1 MLLVI
6 FLILLLTGCTAAG
19 DRLSGSALHRDP
31 AISYPTSLDHIHIG
45 VTTKDD
51 VRNLFGNPTDIQLSS
66 DHNQAH
72 ESWAYAKANPS
83 IHPLQYVLGFGALS
97 LSKQQH
103 QSSFSISFSPDG
115 IVDGIGLRDVQPF
128 GEAGASL
135 STLGTTSH
143 VLPYGINNPLTHH
156 ARQDASVGSEMSGE

>member
-1 MLLVI
+1 MLVI

-31 AISYPTSLDHIHIG
+31 AIAYPTRLDHIHIG
-45 VTTKDD
+45 VTTKDE
-51 VRNLFGNPTDIQLSS
+51 VRNFLGNPTDIQLSS

-128 GEAGASL
+128 GDAGASL
-135 STLGTTSH
+135 STLGTPSH
-143 VLPYGINNPLTHH
+143 VLPYGTNNPLTHH
-156 ARQDASVGSEMSGE
+156 ARQDASFGSGNSGE

>member
-1 MLLVI
+1 MLVI

-31 AISYPTSLDHIHIG
+31 AIAYPTSLDHIHIG
-45 VTTKDD
+45 VTTKEE

-66 DHNQAH
+66 DHNQAR
-72 ESWAYAKANPS
+72 ESWAYATANPS

-97 LSKQQH
+97 LSTQQH

-143 VLPYGINNPLTHH
+143 VLPYGMNNPLTHH
-156 ARQDASVGSEMSGE
+156 ARQDASFVSGNSGE